1 MKEMSSI
8 KGGQGRSKREIK
20 REECRSCLADV
31 EQRENQK
38 FEHEGEQEK
47 ERGRDRR
54 EAF

>member
-8 KGGQGRSKREIK
+8 KGGRSRSKSEIK
-20 REECRSCLADV
+20 REECRSGLADV
-31 EQRENQK
+31 EQRQNQK
-38 FEHEGEQEK
+38 SEHEGEQEK